1 MTLKQTLLFVFI
13 SLNFT
18 ALIAQAPPQRTI
30 NITGKVVDA
39 ETNEPLEYATLV
51 LESVENPDIVTGGI
65 TNANGQFDVE
75 AQPGNYNIRVE
86 FISYKKYEL
95 PQQTLNKS
103 TDLGVIRLQLDI
115 AQLDAVEI
123 VGEKTTVQI
132 QLDKKVFNV
141 GKDITSQGTDALNV
155 LDNVPSVSVDVEGNI
170 SLRGNENVRVLIN
183 GRPEN
188 SGMSGSDLLRQLPSD
203 AIERVEVITN
213 PSARYDAEGSGGI
226 LNIILKKGEDLGFN
240 GSVQATMG
248 YYPYAQ
254 TSGNLNFKTEKF
266 NIFSSLGYRYSS
278 SPGGGYT
285 NTTYFD
291 GSTGDVTGY
300 LDQLNNRDRGGED
313 YNLRIGAEYYF
324 NDRNTLMA
332 SFAYNV
338 GDGENTSRLIYNTYD
353 ENRTLNS
360 VRLRDEFEKEDET
373 EKEVNL
379 NYESKFDDEGRHKLT
394 FILNYEEEEEIEDA
408 TYVNDYTL
416 GAGIDGVD
424 TALNNEGSTE
434 FLFQGDYILPFNDNE
449 GQFEA
454 GYKSEI
460 NDISSVV
467 NVTIN
472 GELQNNLSNNLK
484 YKEGI
489 HAFYSQ
495 YGNKFGRFT
504 FLAGLRAEI
513 SNITIESI
521 SGGGITEDK
530 NYTNFF
536 PTLHTGYELGENE
549 TIQLSYSRRIRR
561 PRFWDLNPFYTYSDD
576 TNRSSGNPNLNP
588 MYTNAFDIGY
598 LRNWKKFTLSTSIYY
613 QHSTD
618 LFQRIQIDT
627 GEVFEIQSDEDL
639 NEDGVVNDQDVEEIP
654 ILSTQPINTGEEDR
668 YGVEMTLSYNPLKW
682 LRLSG
687 DFNLFGFKQNGTYET
702 FVNGAIETREL
713 DGENISYFA
722 RFNTQVT
729 LPADI
734 GLQARMFYNSPFDNG
749 FIKTKSFLSA
759 NLGASKDLFNDNATV
774 NVNISDVFNSRK
786 RRSETFN
793 PTFYSDNEFQW
804 RKRQVNISFTYRFN
818 QQKERQRGGLNGN
831 GEGMGEGG
839 NGED

>member
-1 MTLKQTLLFVFI
+1 MTLKHSLLFVFI

-30 NITGKVVDA
+30 NITGKVVDT

-65 TNANGQFDVE
+65 TNANGEFDVE

-95 PQQTLNKS
+95 PQQNLTKS
-103 TDLGVIRLQLDI
+103 KDLGVIRLQLDI

-155 LDNVPSVSVDVEGNI
+155 LDNVPSVSIDVEGNI

-254 TSGNLNFKTEKF
+254 TTANLNFKTEKF
-266 NIFSSLGYRYSS
+266 NIFSSLGYRYRS
-278 SPGGGYT
+278 SPGGGFT
-285 NTTYFD
+285 NTTYFE
-291 GSTGDVTGY
+291 GDSDVVSRY
-300 LDQLNNRDRGGED
+300 LEQTQDRQRRGDD
-313 YNLRIGAEYYF
+313 YNVRVGAEYYF
-324 NDRNTLMA
+324 NDRNILLA
-332 SFAYNV
+332 SFSYNL
-338 GDGENTSRLIYNTYD
+338 GDSENTTDLVYRDYNA
-353 ENRTLNS
+353 NREINS
-360 VRLRDEFEKEDET
+360 VRLRDELELEDEVEKEI
-373 EKEVNL
+373 NL
-379 NYESKFDDEGRHKLT
+379 NYESRFNEEGNHKLT
-394 FILNYEEEEEIEDA
+394 FIFNYEAEEETEDSR
-408 TYVNDYTL
+408 YINDYIV

-424 TALNNEGSTE
+424 TSLNNEE
-434 FLFQGDYILPFNDNE
+434 QENILIQADYVLPFNDNE

-460 NDISSVV
+460 NAIGS
-467 NVTIN
+467 NAQVTRN
-472 GELQNNLSNNLK
+472 GVLQEGLSNNLE
-484 YKEGI
+484 YDEAI
-489 HAFYSQ
+489 HAFYTQ
-495 YGNKFGRFT
+495 YGNKFGKFT
-504 FLAGLRAEI
+504 FLAGLRMEI
-513 SNITIESI
+513 SDISIKSI
-521 SGGGITEDK
+521 SGGGVTEDK

-549 TIQLSYSRRIRR
+549 TIQLSYSRRLRR
-561 PRFWDLNPFYTYSDD
+561 PRFWDLNPFYGYTDD
-576 TNRSSGNPNLNP
+576 TNRFSGNPNLNP
-588 MYTNAFDIGY
+588 MYTNAFEIGY
-598 LRNWKKFTLSTSIYY
+598 LKNWNKFTLSSSIYY

-618 LFQRIQIDT
+618 LFQRITVDT

-639 NEDGVVNDQDVEEIP
+639 NNDGQVNEDDVEQIP
-654 ILSTQPINTGEEDR
+654 ILNSQPINTGEEDR
-668 YGVEMTLSYNPLKW
+668 YGLEMTLSYNPLKW

-687 DFNLFGFKQNGTYET
+687 DFNLFGFKQDGTYET
-702 FVNGAIETREL
+702 YIEGALETREL
-713 DGENISYFA
+713 NGENISYFA

-734 GLQARMFYNSPFDNG
+734 GLQARMFYRSPFDNG
-749 FIKTKSFLSA
+749 FEKSKSFLSA

-774 NVNISDVFNSRK
+774 NINISDVFNTRK

-793 PTFYSDNEFQW
+793 PTFYSESEFQW
-804 RKRQVNISFTYRFN
+804 RKRQINISFTYRFN
-818 QQKERQRGGLNGN
+818 QQKERERGGLGGN
-831 GEGMGEGG
+831 GDGGG
-839 NGED
+839 NGEE